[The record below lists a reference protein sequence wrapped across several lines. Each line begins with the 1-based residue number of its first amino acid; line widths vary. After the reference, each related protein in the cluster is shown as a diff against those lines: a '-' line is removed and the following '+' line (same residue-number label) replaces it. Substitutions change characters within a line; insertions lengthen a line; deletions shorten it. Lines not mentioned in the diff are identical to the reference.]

1 MKHIY
6 FFIFIFINIS
16 TYAQQHQI
24 QIELVDENVGYSL
37 TVGGQYSNE
46 SNDAGLNLIFQ
57 NYNVT
62 SYEMVYGYTNE
73 TMMDKL
79 GVVSCEDCD
88 VEQFLQDLTNYNS
101 VINYVDIFSGDVLS
115 NGLVLNLVDNNVG
128 SFVSYSNEIAVTNDG
143 GLNQIF
149 SDYNVRLYENVN
161 VGTSYEQYEL
171 VCNCDANLLK
181 QELDSYSTVVSI
193 TDYVYASFLL
203 LTADIESQGVKIY
216 PNPFT
221 NTINLDTVTPIK
233 TIEVYNI
240 LGKRVHVSSKTRNFE
255 NFAPTLTRGI
265 YLLKIINQNGQTSTK
280 KLIKN

>member
-221 NTINLDTVTPIK
+221 NTINLDTATPIK
-233 TIEVYNI
+233 TIEVYKI

-280 KLIKN
+280 KLVKN

>member
-57 NYNVT
+57 NHNVT

-203 LTADIESQGVKIY
+203 STADIESQVVKIY

-221 NTINLDTVTPIK
+221 NMINLDTVTPIK

>member
-24 QIELVDENVGYSL
+24 KIELVDENVGYSL

-57 NYNVT
+57 NHNVT

-255 NFAPTLTRGI
+255 YFAPTLTRGI

>member
-240 LGKRVHVSSKTRNFE
+240 LGKRVHVSSKTPNFE

>member
-57 NYNVT
+57 NHNVT

-255 NFAPTLTRGI
+255 YFAPTLTRGI

>member
-57 NYNVT
+57 NHNVT